1 MRTRITGTAL
11 GLLLWFPLCAAAQK
25 GQAPQPDR
33 AKVIQAALE
42 IMQAAR
48 YCVLATVGADGHP
61 QGRVM
66 DAFAPE
72 NDMTVWM
79 ATNRLTRK
87 VGEIKKD
94 PRVTLTYY
102 DTARMSYVTLLGT
115 AALVTDPKQKSA
127 RWKED
132 WAELYKDRNRGDDYL
147 LIRVRPIRLEIS
159 SIAHGLVNDPKT
171 WAPIAI
177 DFR

>member
-1 MRTRITGTAL
+1 MRKPWTGAAL
-11 GLLLWFPLCAAAQK
+11 TLLTCLPLCAAAQK
-25 GQAPQPDR
+25 AQAPQPDR
-33 AKVIQAALE
+33 AKVIQAARE

-48 YCVLATVGADGHP
+48 YCVLATVGTDGHP
-61 QGRVM
+61 QARVM

-87 VGEIKKD
+87 VGEIRKD

-115 AALVTDPKQKSA
+115 ATLIADPKEKAA
-127 RWKED
+127 RWKDD
-132 WAELYKDRNRGDDYL
+132 WAELYKERNRGDDYL
-147 LIRVRPIRLEIS
+147 LIRVKPIRLEIS
-159 SIAHGLVNDPKT
+159 SVAHGLVNDPKT
-171 WAPIAI
+171 WAPMAI